1 MIKHVSETD
10 SKEIRN
16 KVIASFSHVKVSV
29 SQRKGDRWADNQ
41 VISES
46 KARKKSQ
53 KTSSRKTEH
62 ELN

>member
-1 MIKHVSETD
+1 MVIKHVSETD

-16 KVIASFSHVKVSV
+16 KVITSFSHVKVSV

-46 KARKKSQ
+46 KARKKS
-53 KTSSRKTEH
+53 
-62 ELN
+62 

>member
-1 MIKHVSETD
+1 MVIKHVSETD

-16 KVIASFSHVKVSV
+16 KVITSFSHVKVLV

-46 KARKKSQ
+46 KARKKS
-53 KTSSRKTEH
+53 
-62 ELN
+62 